1 MLDNLRKINEIPNI
15 DLYILSLS
23 KSSIIVEEKKQWLKK
38 YADFIDEENWIIL
51 NKELGGYNK
60 ENRDF
65 IKAEKIKEKMND
77 YDFVILLDDDH
88 KILKQAQAEVKDKGC
103 VFHLSSAVI

>member
-1 MLDNLRKINEIPNI
+1 M
-15 DLYILSLS
+15 
-23 KSSIIVEEKKQWLKK
+23 
-38 YADFIDEENWIIL
+38 IIL

-65 IKAEKIKEKMND
+65 IKAEKIKEKMKD
-77 YDFVILLDDDH
+77 YDYVILLDDDH
-88 KILKQAQAEVKDKGC
+88 KILKQTQAEVKEKGC